1 MKTIQTISLLTLLA
15 FIYSCSDKKPDNI
28 KPKYDNHIYFLAIG
42 NAHYEKDVASG
53 INYFPDVAE
62 ANTSADIVSER
73 LSAFGTGIT
82 LKSSAKNLLSRE
94 VIFRYVDSI
103 VAKAVKDSLS
113 TTYIYYCGHGFTD
126 KEKNVFLVPG
136 AHQFQTKD
144 DKSLETLVSVN
155 EIQTRIMDA
164 VAKHYSKAKISK
176 EEMKHLTESMY
187 NQDSENP
194 EKFIKEANQRS
205 QERSRYLKN
214 QAKKFKVPHFIIMAD
229 CCTNPYDVVN
239 YDMFL
244 GDEDKGGQKER
255 DQVLNMIKNM
265 PPAMREQY
273 MKTLGAD
280 IIKMGTL
287 KPTAEKMGFWMG
299 GNRTVY
305 TGELGKS
312 AKTRSL
318 PGRKEKVG
326 PICRRLVLFFDQ
338 HQDQFM
344 NAQLLT
350 ALCSASFDKE
360 SVPAKFEI
368 ADGSKMFSGD
378 ATGTKGTLGD
388 LTTKVTDDSFLSA
401 TDSIQFTA
409 NTRR

>member
-1 MKTIQTISLLTLLA
+1 MKTIQTISLLTLLV
-15 FIYSCSDKKPDNI
+15 FICSCSDKKPDNI
-28 KPKYDNHIYFLAIG
+28 TSKHDNHIYFLAIG

-62 ANTSADIVSER
+62 ANASADIVSER

-82 LKSSAKNLLSRE
+82 LKSSPKNLLSRE
-94 VIFRYVDSI
+94 VIFKYVDSI

-126 KEKNVFLVPG
+126 KEKNVFMVPG
-136 AHQFQTKD
+136 NHQFKTKD

-164 VAKHYSKAKISK
+164 VAKHYSKSKISAK
-176 EEMKHLTESMY
+176 DMKFIMESMY
-187 NQDSENP
+187 NDDSENP
-194 EKFIKEANQRS
+194 EKYIKEANQRS
-205 QERSRYLKN
+205 KERSHYLKN
-214 QAKKFKVPHFIIMAD
+214 HAGKFKVPHFIIMAD

-244 GDEDKGGQKER
+244 DDEGKSDQDER
-255 DQVLNMIKNM
+255 DKVLNMIKKL

-280 IIKMGTL
+280 IKKMNGIV
-287 KPTAEKMGFWMG
+287 PTSKKMSFWIA

-305 TGELGKS
+305 TGDLGKS
-312 AKTRSL
+312 AQTGWL
-318 PGRKEKVG
+318 PGRKEKAG
-326 PICRRLVLFFDQ
+326 PICRRLVLFFNQ
-338 HQDQFM
+338 HQDKFM
-344 NAQLLT
+344 NAQLLS

-360 SVPAKFEI
+360 SVPAKFEV
-368 ADGSKMFSGD
+368 ADGSTMFSGD
-378 ATGTKGTLGD
+378 ATGTKGAFGD
-388 LTTKVTDDSFLSA
+388 LTTKVTNDSFLTA
-401 TDSIQFTA
+401 IDSIQFIA